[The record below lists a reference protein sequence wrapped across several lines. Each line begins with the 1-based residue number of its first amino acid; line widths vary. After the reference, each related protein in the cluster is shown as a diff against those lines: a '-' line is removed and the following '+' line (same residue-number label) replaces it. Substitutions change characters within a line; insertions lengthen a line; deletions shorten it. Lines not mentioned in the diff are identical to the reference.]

1 MKKEEYYLSGIV
13 GGNQKEKD
21 NLSGIIGGNIKEKDH
36 LSGIIGGNIKGNEN
50 KILQEKMQSTINE
63 IKAEINNKFTKEKNN
78 LYIYYKY
85 SVEKRIF
92 NIFVVFTKNNN
103 LFKNK
108 EITYLIKVGEEFPKK
123 PPKVFCLCEF
133 NEKIDLF
140 VMKNLQKNLIEQWK
154 QNNTISDLIIELKS
168 FFDAI
173 MFQTENKLLP
183 EVGEY
188 YYNSYTYDINDFLL
202 NKNNIFFRVYYFSN
216 AENADDINNNERY
229 MIITK
234 STILFFNSCNPN
246 KKNNCV
252 IEFKFELTWIESLKH
267 FSLQKYPNYIFFK
280 FEWNNHS
287 NYMHKFVF
295 GIKEGNDTVSKIKD
309 IILDR
314 KRYLLNNFKFFEK
327 YSDNDV
333 ETLEKIINIK
343 EKFLEMKHSKYLY
356 HQINQLYRNII
367 NIFNSMNDEGYK
379 KYVDKLQQFIS
390 KYEKM

>member
-21 NLSGIIGGNIKEKDH
+21 NLSGIIGGNVKE
-36 LSGIIGGNIKGNEN
+36 NN
-50 KILQEKMQSTINE
+50 KKVIQEYMQSTINA
-63 IKAEINNKFTKEKNN
+63 IKAEINNKFTKETNN

-85 SVEKRIF
+85 NVEKRIF
-92 NIFVVFTKNNN
+92 NIFVVFNKNNKY
-103 LFKNK
+103 LKNK
-108 EITYLIKVGEEFPKK
+108 EVTYLIKVGEAFPKK
-123 PPKVFCLCEF
+123 APLVFCLSDF
-133 NEKIDLF
+133 YEKIDIF
-140 VMKNLQKNLIEQWK
+140 VMKNIQKHLIEQWK
-154 QNNTISDLIIELKS
+154 QNNTISELIIELKS
-168 FFDAI
+168 FSDAI
-173 MFQTENKLLP
+173 IFQAENKLLP
-183 EVGEY
+183 DVGEY

-234 STILFFNSCNPN
+234 STILFFNSCNPK
-246 KKNNCV
+246 KKNNCI
-252 IEFKFELTWIESLKH
+252 IEYKFELTWIESLKH

-295 GIKEGNDTVSKIKD
+295 GIKEDKDAVNKIKD

-327 YSDNDV
+327 YTDNDV
-333 ETLEKIINIK
+333 ETLEIIINIK
-343 EKFLEMKHSKYLY
+343 EKYLEMKFSNYLY
-356 HQINQLYRNII
+356 YQINKLYRNII

-390 KYEKM
+390 KYEKI